1 MLKAGYEQ
9 SPGDHSLFVKMVGS
23 SFTAVLVYVDDIL
36 IASNDEEAVQ
46 SLKGAFHQAFKIKDL
61 GQARFF
67 LGLEIARNSTG
78 ISVSQRKYALDLL
91 ADTGFLASKP
101 CDVPL
106 DPTLPMSSDTGNLW
120 KILPLTENS

>member
-67 LGLEIARNSTG
+67 LGLEIARNFTG
-78 ISVSQRKYALDLL
+78 ISVSQRKYALDL
-91 ADTGFLASKP
+91 LASKP